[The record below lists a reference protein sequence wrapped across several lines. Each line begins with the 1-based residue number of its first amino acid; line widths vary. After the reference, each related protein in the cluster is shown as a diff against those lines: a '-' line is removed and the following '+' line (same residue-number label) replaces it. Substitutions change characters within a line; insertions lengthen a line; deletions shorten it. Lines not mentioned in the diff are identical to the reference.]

1 MNSARRII
9 DILEK
14 IQEQKTY
21 FDACKTLFKT
31 SNTYEQLYFYKYFL
45 SDLKNI
51 EKVLK
56 KTGKYK
62 EHIHKEKLGAVAIC
76 ISPNYLTKGPLTQQQ
91 IHLNDF
97 SKKTNSV
104 SSSIEFMEILESFLP
119 DETLYDKE
127 IEDLKLALKDR
138 KKTNSPLDDI
148 LDDIDEAVFYYGY
161 FGNIVIEDKFH
172 KVLGN
177 TIINIEKLKPAI
189 KKFPI
194 GFKIIVNFFDFYKK
208 IKEVKE
214 QAPALIEDI
223 KKTLGAE
230 DDTTELEIIDSE

>member
-14 IQEQKTY
+14 IKVEKVY
-21 FDACKTLFKT
+21 FDACKSLFKT
-31 SNTYEQLYFYKYFL
+31 NDRYEQLYFYKYFL
-45 SDLKNI
+45 TDLKNI
-51 EKVLK
+51 EKILK

-62 EHIHKEKLGAVAIC
+62 EHIHKDKLGIVAHC
-76 ISPNYLTKGPLTQQQ
+76 ISPNYLEKSPLPQNQSLFNNK
-91 IHLNDF
+91 I
-97 SKKTNSV
+97 NSI

-189 KKFPI
+189 KKFPA